1 MSTKEREKA
10 KLRKEAKKAA
20 APKASL
26 RGLRVSPSKVRLVID
41 LVRGKNVVDAE
52 AILTLCDKN
61 AATPVLKLLR
71 SAVANAE
78 EKSFGSAENLKIQTA
93 FVDEGPVMKRWN
105 SRAQGRA
112 CKILKRTS
120 DITIILNRD

>member
-10 KLRKEAKKAA
+10 KNRKAMNAAA
-20 APKASL
+20 APRASL
-26 RGLRVSPSKVRLVID
+26 RSLRMSPSKVRLVVD
-41 LVRGKNVVDAE
+41 LVRGKNVADAE
-52 AILTLCDKN
+52 AILTMCDKR
-61 AATPVLKLLR
+61 ASSHVLKLLR

-78 EKSFGSAENLKIQTA
+78 EKGVGSAENLMIKTA

-112 CKILKRTS
+112 CRILKRTS
-120 DITIILNRD
+120 NITIILDKE